1 MTKKLLG
8 VALVLV
14 LGAGCA
20 NETDAEDTVRS
31 VGMTESEKIIGKND
45 LVSVR
50 EDGANLPEKY
60 RTLINAFGVIS
71 MGCTATHI
79 GDGLMLT
86 AGHCFRARPQ
96 RQDNVPCPNIN
107 VKWGVR
113 VDVAAYLTSTCD
125 IILAMEHNRD
135 RDYAI
140 VKVSPAPK
148 AKVGVDFAARPDID
162 TSLTIFSHPR
172 RRPLE
177 WSKTCVLK
185 SGATGGWGL
194 DMFSHQCD
202 TEPGSSGA
210 TVLADGSLK
219 VIGIHDGGL
228 VPWNYATY
236 LANTP
241 LGEFLPP
248 PETTDPEV
256 TNEE

>member
-1 MTKKLLG
+1 MTNKLLG
-8 VALVLV
+8 VVAVLALV
-14 LGAGCA
+14 AGCA
-20 NETDAEDTVRS
+20 NEEVADGPVSS
-31 VGMTESEKIIGKND
+31 VGTTESEKIIGKND

-50 EDGANLPEKY
+50 NDGANLPEKY
-60 RTLINAFGVIS
+60 RGLVDAFGVLS

-79 GDGLMLT
+79 GGGIMLT

-96 RQDNVPCPNIN
+96 RQDNVACPNVN

-113 VDVAAYLTSTCD
+113 VDDAAYLTSTCD
-125 IILAMEHNRD
+125 IVLAMEQNSD

-148 AKVGVDFAARPDID
+148 AKVGIDFAARPALE
-162 TSLTIFSHPR
+162 SALTIFSHPK

-177 WSKTCVLK
+177 WSKTCSLK

-210 TVLADGSLK
+210 TVLSDDSLK

-228 VPWNYATY
+228 APWNYATY
-236 LANTP
+236 LTNTP
-241 LGEFLPP
+241 LREFVAP
-248 PETTDPEV
+248 PEV
-256 TNEE
+256 TDEE

>member
-8 VALVLV
+8 VAAVLA
-14 LGAGCA
+14 LAAGCA
-20 NETDAEDTVRS
+20 NETDAEETVPS
-31 VGMTESEKIIGKND
+31 VGTTESEKIIGEND

-50 EDGANLPEKY
+50 KDGANLPEKY
-60 RTLINAFGVIS
+60 RTLVDAFGVIS

-86 AGHCFRARPQ
+86 AGHCFRAGAQ
-96 RQDNVPCPNIN
+96 RRDNVPCPGVTI
-107 VKWGVR
+107 KWGVR
-113 VDVAAYLTSTCD
+113 VDKPSYLTSTCD
-125 IILAMEHNRD
+125 IVLAMEQNSD

-148 AKVGVDFAARPDID
+148 AKIGVDFAARPALD
-162 TSLTIFSHPR
+162 SQLTIFSHPR

-177 WSKTCVLK
+177 WSKTCVVK
-185 SGATGGWGL
+185 SGATGGWGI

-236 LANTP
+236 LTNTP
-241 LGEFLPP
+241 LREFVAP

-256 TNEE
+256 TTE